1 MARDLT
7 GTKPFRW
14 SFREMKVARVMIIAL
29 LIWSLGP
36 LAWQL
41 YTSFCTDQALVTPF
55 ASLNQRWTLAH
66 YQSVL
71 QSNTPFIRYLFN
83 SLFTGAV
90 STVRSLLLAIPAGYS
105 LSKLGQRTALIIKC
119 ILI

>member
-1 MARDLT
+1 
-7 GTKPFRW
+7 
-14 SFREMKVARVMIIAL
+14 MKATRFVIITL

-55 ASLNQRWTLAH
+55 ASLDQRWTLAH

-71 QSNTPFIRYLFN
+71 QSNPPFIRYLLN
-83 SLFTGAV
+83 SLFAGAI
-90 STVRSLLLAIPAGYS
+90 STILTLL
-105 LSKLGQRTALIIKC
+105 
-119 ILI
+119 

>member
-1 MARDLT
+1 MKAAR
-7 GTKPFRW
+7 F
-14 SFREMKVARVMIIAL
+14 VIIAL

-55 ASLNQRWTLAH
+55 TSLDQRWTLAH

-71 QSNTPFIRYLFN
+71 NSNPPFIRYLFN
-83 SLFTGAV
+83 SLFAGGI
-90 STVRSLLLAIPAGYS
+90 STVLTLLLAIPCSYS
-105 LSKLGQRTALIIKC
+105 LSKLGQRSALFFKC
-119 ILI
+119 LLLSLIHI